1 MLKMAPSS
9 RADVGVDADDAP
21 RPIPALDLSAFVR
34 ICRRQWPVIL
44 GVMLMT
50 IILGLG
56 YVLTAQ
62 SRFTASAL
70 VMIDTR
76 KNQLLSNQQIV
87 GDQVLDASGVESQ
100 VEILKSESVALSV
113 IRDLKLVDDPEFNSA
128 SGLIGAIIGRFRGDD
143 DSVSDYEKER
153 MAVDRF
159 TRGLQVKRVGVTYVI
174 QVDFTSPSATKSA
187 QIVNAISDAFMV
199 NELESR
205 YQATKRASRWLQ
217 DRIKELRE
225 QASEAEREVQKFRAA
240 NNIVDTG
247 RGLLSEQQLGDVN
260 SQLVAARAATAE
272 AKARLDRIIEVGVS
286 DVPNA
291 TVADALKNDV
301 ITRLRAQYLD
311 IAAREADWS
320 ARYGL
325 NHSAAVNLRNQMR
338 EISRSI
344 LDEVRRIA
352 ETYKSEYE
360 IARAREQSL
369 QQSLAT
375 LVDNAG
381 TNGQAQVKLRDL
393 ESSAQSYRNL
403 YDNFLQRFMEAT
415 QQQTFPTTDARLITA
430 ATAPLKASAP
440 KGMLIVA
447 GSSVLGLLLGVVAA
461 LARERLDNVFRTTR
475 QLEAETGKE
484 CLGILPRIPA
494 ASNATSGQ
502 GGVKPVAGAQEGLVT
517 RGPAI
522 ARHVLNAPFSRFA
535 ETIRGIKVAA
545 DLNGLNR
552 RTRVIGMVSAVPNE
566 GKTTI
571 SSNLAELM
579 AQTGNKVLL
588 IDGDL
593 RNPSLTKTLAPDAKI
608 GLVEVLSGQR
618 SLAEVMHTDPETG
631 LKMVPAV
638 LNGRI
643 WHTAEMLSSNAMAAL
658 LEAARADY
666 DYIVI
671 DLPPVVPVVDV
682 RAVAH
687 LIDGFV
693 MVVEWGVTSRD
704 VVKEAIAAVE
714 PLSERMIGIVLNKA
728 SPAMLKRLETYKG
741 RYYKSYYRDSTDVA
755 A

>member
-1 MLKMAPSS
+1 MLKIAPGT
-9 RADVGVDADDAP
+9 RFDVGVDAADEP
-21 RPIPALDLSAFVR
+21 RPAAPLDLAVLVR
-34 ICRRQWPVIL
+34 ICRRQWPVIAAVTL
-44 GVMLMT
+44 VT
-50 IILGLG
+50 ILLGLG

-62 SRFTASAL
+62 PRFTASAL

-76 KNQLLSNQQIV
+76 KNQLLSTQQVV

-100 VEILKSESVALSV
+100 VEILKSESVALAV
-113 IRDLKLVDDPEFNSA
+113 IRDLKLVDDPEFNSGG
-128 SGLIGAIIGRFRGDD
+128 GLVQAILGRFLGDD
-143 DSVSDYEKER
+143 GSVSDYEKER
-153 MAVDRF
+153 LAVARF
-159 TRGLQVKRVGVTYVI
+159 VRGLVVKRVGVTYVI
-174 QVDFTSPSATKSA
+174 QVDFTSPSAGKSA
-187 QIVNAISDAFMV
+187 QIVNAIADAFMV

-225 QASEAEREVQKFRAA
+225 QATEAEREVQKFRAA

-260 SQLVAARAATAE
+260 SQLVASRAATAE
-272 AKARLDRIIEVGVS
+272 AKARLDRITEIGVS

-291 TVADALKNDV
+291 TVADALKNDI

-338 EISRSI
+338 EITRSI
-344 LDEVRRIA
+344 QDEVRRIA

-375 LVDNAG
+375 LVDSAG

-430 ATAPLKASAP
+430 ATAPLTKSAP
-440 KGMLIVA
+440 RGALILGGA
-447 GSSVLGLLLGVVAA
+447 SVLGLVMGIAAA
-461 LARERLDNVFRTTR
+461 LGRERLDNVFRTTR

-484 CLGILPRIPA
+484 CLGILPRIPSAPNGTPGPA
-494 ASNATSGQ
+494 ATA
-502 GGVKPVAGAQEGLVT
+502 PVGHGREGLVT
-517 RGPAI
+517 RPPAI
-522 ARHVLNAPFSRFA
+522 ARHVLDAPFSRFA

-545 DLNGLNR
+545 DLNGLHR
-552 RTRVIGMVSAVPNE
+552 RTQVIGMVSAVPNE

-571 SSNLAELM
+571 SSNIAELM

-593 RNPSLTKTLAPDAKI
+593 RNPSLTKTLAPDAKM

-618 SLAEVMHTDPETG
+618 TLAEVMHTDLETG

-643 WHTAEMLSSNAMAAL
+643 WHTAEMLSSNAMASL
-658 LEAARADY
+658 LEAARAEY

-671 DLPPVVPVVDV
+671 DLPPIVPVVDV
-682 RAVAH
+682 RAVAP

-704 VVKEAIAAVE
+704 VVREAITTVE
-714 PLSERMIGIVLNKA
+714 PLGERMIGIVLNKA
-728 SPAMLKRLETYKG
+728 SPAVLKRLESYKG